1 MVDISQSGEYFYDYV
16 NTSDIVITNSNDLA
30 NFAIKRIKKGG
41 LLLNF
46 GGNHRIRSA
55 VKEDCKNIIK
65 LVQELADY
73 QKLSDGPSL
82 TPEKLEED
90 GFGSD
95 PAFHCKVAYDGDKCV
110 GYALYFYGFSTFYGR
125 NAYMEDL
132 YVSNNY
138 RDKGIGSDLWRS
150 AVKETLEKGCTTFD
164 FSVLGDNFERH

>member
-1 MVDISQSGEYFYDYV
+1 MIQ
-16 NTSDIVITNSNDLA
+16 
-30 NFAIKRIKKGG
+30 
-41 LLLNF
+41 
-46 GGNHRIRSA
+46 IRSA

-164 FSVLGDNFERH
+164 FSVLGDNLNAIEFYERKGAKNKTELENWHAFRLDKGGMEHFLHS